1 MRLLREAARSFR
13 NREPRPDVKVFGI
26 VQRLG
31 RNEMG
36 TDGSIALRASIDG
49 RNQSVTAFLEQFD
62 YERAIRAHQ
71 AQAPILMEGDL
82 ERIGQRWRLL
92 NARVVDIVLDDEVN
106 DEQYESRL

>member
-1 MRLLREAARSFR
+1 M
-13 NREPRPDVKVFGI
+13 FGI
-26 VQRLG
+26 VQRLK
-31 RNEMG
+31 RDELE

-92 NARVVDIVLDDEVN
+92 NSRIVDIISTEGEV
-106 DEQYESRL
+106 DGGGG